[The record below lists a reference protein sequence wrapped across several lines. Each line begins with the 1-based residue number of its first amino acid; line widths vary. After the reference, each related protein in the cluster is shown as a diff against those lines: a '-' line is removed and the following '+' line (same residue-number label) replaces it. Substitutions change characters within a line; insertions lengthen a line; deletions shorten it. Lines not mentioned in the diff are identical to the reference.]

1 MAKTNGA
8 QTIELVNGRRIILST
23 GVGRT
28 NIDELVWLT
37 ENILADAAAWK
48 DKGWAYIADC
58 TMMEPVQ
65 PHEANEL
72 VHMTKAFVATGCRAF
87 GFAEGGA
94 TLLKIQAKS
103 NTKRSETGVL
113 EAHFA
118 TVEEALNW
126 IQDTVHM

>member
-1 MAKTNGA
+1 MAFSQGT
-8 QTIELVNGRRIILST
+8 QTVEVIPERRVIVSA
-23 GVGRT
+23 GVGAT
-28 NIDELVWLT
+28 NIDDLQWLRKT
-37 ENILADAAAWK
+37 VLEQAK
-48 DKGWAYIADC
+48 DWEKIGWAYIADC

-72 VHMTKAFVATGCRAF
+72 VHMTKAFVAAGCKAF

-126 IQDTVHM
+126 IQDTVRM